1 MKDFLKAIDGLSDI
15 VKLILCIPFLD
26 IVWNIYRLIK
36 SIDAK
41 NNTGIILAVVML
53 VVGIPFMW
61 AVDLVCMLMNKKIW
75 WIC

>member
-1 MKDFLKAIDGLSDI
+1 MKEFLKAIDELPYI
-15 VKLILCIPFLD
+15 VKLILCIPVLD

-36 SIDAK
+36 SLDAK

-53 VVGIPFMW
+53 IVGIPFMW
-61 AVDLVCMLMNKKIW
+61 VVDLVCMLMNKKIW

>member
-1 MKDFLKAIDGLSDI
+1 MKDFIKAIDNLPKLI
-15 VKLILCIPFLD
+15 KLILCIPVLD

-36 SIDAK
+36 SLDAK

-53 VVGIPFMW
+53 IVGIPFMW
-61 AVDLVCMLMNKKIW
+61 VVDLVCMLMNKKIW